1 MQIIYDQISVA
12 ELENWLKTDQLWKQ
26 IKPFSNVL
34 HDSRCYPALIGGNF
48 FDNNR
53 QNV

>member
-26 IKPFSNVL
+26 IKLEETN
-34 HDSRCYPALIGGNF
+34 Y
-48 FDNNR
+48 
-53 QNV
+53 